1 MSRGLSSAESGGL
14 SAGLRVEG
22 PLGARKRAFVAGTYE
37 LADRVRGVDEGVGGR
52 RRHVAVERVGS
63 LGALAEAFEGVP
75 SRSTP
80 GRRSVACN
88 GDYPLR
94 PVVVG
99 CRLTA
104 AVGRSGE
111 RFDFLEKRQGVG
123 AVRLNRAD
131 GRHSA
136 GLSERSRNA
145 IGGRPLP
152 VVGAGQE
159 REDVLAV
166 GVDGVSQP
174 VETVDRLE
182 QLAGGEVRLVECR
195 EPAGVDEPSSPAV
208 LSEVVSEGVDSGP
221 RERAGGVAEP
231 VAVRRQVQID
241 GRVRV
246 HGAVVDADA
255 PETAAARTRDRPRL
269 VVRPPRP
276 ARSTLAFA
284 PNSHRSTVRRVGP
297 KRLGSRGS
305 TASLSASRS
314 FLLRSRMGRSMG
326 LDDDAREYHRE
337 EPPGKIAIETTKPTN
352 TQRDLSLAY
361 SPGVAAP
368 CRDIAAD
375 PDSVFEYTAK
385 GNLVA
390 VVSNGSAVLGL
401 GDIGATAS
409 KPVMEGKG
417 VLFKRF
423 ADIDVFDIELDIDA
437 VEPFCET
444 VQAMEP
450 TFGGVNLE
458 DIKAPECFEI
468 ESRLRE
474 EMDVPVFHDD
484 QHGTAIISGAALMNA
499 VDISEKE
506 LSEIEIVFSGAGASA
521 IATARFYVSLG
532 ARKENITMCDSSG
545 IITEARAASGDVN
558 EYKSEFAKNTGGGDL
573 ADAMAGA
580 DVFVGLSV
588 GGIVS
593 PEMVRSMAANPI
605 LFAMANPDPEITYAD
620 AKNARDDTVIM
631 ATGRSDYPNMVNN
644 VLGFPFLFRGALD
657 VRATEINEEM
667 KAAAAEALAELARQD
682 VPDAVVKAY
691 GDDPLQF
698 GPDYVIPKPLDPR
711 VLFEVAPRV
720 AEAAIESGCA
730 RTDIDLQRYR
740 ERLEARLGKSRE
752 MMRVVL
758 NKAKSDPKRIA
769 LAEGTDGK
777 MIRAAH
783 QLSEQGI
790 AEPVLL
796 GDEDTIARTVS
807 ELGLSFRPE
816 VVDPNDRDV
825 SAYGEQLHELRKR
838 KGVTRGEADQLVSRD
853 TNYLA
858 SAMVKAGDVDAM
870 LTGLTHHYPSAL
882 RPPLEV
888 VGSAAETDT
897 VAGVYMLTFRDRVVF
912 CADTTVTQDPD
923 AETLAEITRHTAT
936 LARRFNVE
944 PRAAVLSYSDFGSV
958 DNERTRTP
966 RDAVEILHGDDGVDF
981 PVDGEMQA
989 DTAVVDDILN
999 GTYEFSEL
1007 DEAANVLVFPNLEA
1021 GNIGYKLL
1029 QRLGGAE
1036 ATGPMLVGM
1045 DKPVHVLQRDDEV
1058 KDIVNLAS
1066 VAVVDAQE

>member
-1 MSRGLSSAESGGL
+1 
-14 SAGLRVEG
+14 
-22 PLGARKRAFVAGTYE
+22 
-37 LADRVRGVDEGVGGR
+37 
-52 RRHVAVERVGS
+52 
-63 LGALAEAFEGVP
+63 
-75 SRSTP
+75 
-80 GRRSVACN
+80 
-88 GDYPLR
+88 
-94 PVVVG
+94 
-99 CRLTA
+99 
-104 AVGRSGE
+104 
-111 RFDFLEKRQGVG
+111 
-123 AVRLNRAD
+123 
-131 GRHSA
+131 
-136 GLSERSRNA
+136 
-145 IGGRPLP
+145 
-152 VVGAGQE
+152 
-159 REDVLAV
+159 
-166 GVDGVSQP
+166 
-174 VETVDRLE
+174 
-182 QLAGGEVRLVECR
+182 
-195 EPAGVDEPSSPAV
+195 
-208 LSEVVSEGVDSGP
+208 
-221 RERAGGVAEP
+221 
-231 VAVRRQVQID
+231 
-241 GRVRV
+241 
-246 HGAVVDADA
+246 
-255 PETAAARTRDRPRL
+255 
-269 VVRPPRP
+269 
-276 ARSTLAFA
+276 
-284 PNSHRSTVRRVGP
+284 
-297 KRLGSRGS
+297 
-305 TASLSASRS
+305 
-314 FLLRSRMGRSMG
+314 MG
-326 LDDDAREYHRE
+326 LDDDAREYHRQ

-368 CRDIAAD
+368 CLDIAD
-375 PDSVFEYTAK
+375 NPGDIFEYTAK

-401 GDIGATAS
+401 GNIGAAAS

-423 ADIDVFDIELDIDA
+423 ADIDVFDIELDIDS
-437 VEPFCET
+437 VDPFCEA
-444 VQAMEP
+444 VKAMEP

-458 DIKAPECFEI
+458 DIKAPECFKI
-468 ESRLRE
+468 EERLRE

-499 VDISEKE
+499 VDISDKD
-506 LSEIEIVFSGAGASA
+506 LSELNIVFSGAGASA

-545 IITEARAASGDVN
+545 IITEERVAAGDVN
-558 EYKSEFAKNTGGGDL
+558 EYKSQFATPAEEGDL
-573 ADAMAGA
+573 ADAMEGA

-593 PEMVRSMAANPI
+593 QEMVRSMAADPI
-605 LFAMANPDPEITYAD
+605 IFAMANPDPEITYED

-667 KAAAAEALAELARQD
+667 KAAAAEALADLARKD

-720 AEAAIESGCA
+720 AEAAMESGSA
-730 RTDIDLQRYR
+730 RTEIDLDQYR

-769 LAEGTDGK
+769 LAEGTDEK
-777 MIRAAH
+777 MIRAAY
-783 QLSEQGI
+783 QLAEQGI

-796 GDEDTIARTVS
+796 GDADTISQTAA

-816 VVDPNDRDV
+816 VVDPDNRDV
-825 SAYGEQLHELRKR
+825 SGYGERLYELRKR
-838 KGVTRGEADQLVSRD
+838 KGITKREANDLVRRD
-853 TNYLA
+853 TNYLG
-858 SAMVKAGDVDAM
+858 SVMVETGDVDAM

-882 RPPLEV
+882 RPPLQI
-888 VGSAAETDT
+888 VGSADDTDT
-897 VAGVYMLTFRDRVVF
+897 VAGVYMLTFKNRVIF
-912 CADTTVTQDPD
+912 CADTTVNQDPN
-923 AETLAEITRHTAT
+923 AETLAEITRHTAD

-944 PRAAVLSYSDFGSV
+944 PRAAMLSYSNFGSV
-958 DNERTRTP
+958 DNEGTRKP
-966 RDAVEILHGDDGVDF
+966 REAVDILQTDDGVDF

-1036 ATGPMLVGM
+1036 AIGPMLVGM
-1045 DKPVHVLQRDDEV
+1045 DQPVHVLQRGDEV